1 MAGLGAG
8 DGSPVHGAAWTGAV
22 GIGCGGGFSDMVAV
36 GTMVTLGGNAV
47 GVSLGTLREGAGKFG
62 WKTNAGEGCGSLR
75 AGAFGGLA
83 VTLEKM
89 WESVWMTE
97 N

>member
-1 MAGLGAG
+1 MAGVGAG
-8 DGSPVHGAAWTGAV
+8 AGLLVHGATRTGV
-22 GIGCGGGFSDMVAV
+22 VETCLGGGLLGIRAE
-36 GTMVTLGGNAV
+36 GKMVTLSGNAV
-47 GVSLGTLREGAGKFG
+47 GVSLGTLREGAGQFG
-62 WKTNAGEGCGSLR
+62 WKTTAGEGCGSLR